1 MPLVPRA
8 EDPRHVRSVHDGAM
22 FADEIANED
31 ARTPEANRF
40 LIEGLNLDPI
50 RPIFVSP
57 RCSHLQVCS
66 DNGVLGCNWMHE
78 RARRIHERKKSLVS
92 EEPDEPFEVTPPV
105 PASMPKP
112 YVSIKAWSSRVD
124 EGDDEEKSPEQVAR
138 RKLSML
144 HVRNA
149 SLTRGM

>member
-1 MPLVPRA
+1 MPLVARA
-8 EDPRHVRSVHDGAM
+8 VDPRRERSVHDGAM

-40 LIEGLNLDPI
+40 LVEGLDLDPI

-78 RARRIHERKKSLVS
+78 RARRFHGREHALVS
-92 EEPDEPFEVTPPV
+92 DEPDEPFEVTPPV

-112 YVSIKAWSSRVD
+112 YVSIKAWSLRAE
-124 EGDDEEKSPEQVAR
+124 EGDDEEKAPVQFAR
-138 RKLSML
+138 RKLSMF
-144 HVRNA
+144 HVPNA
-149 SLTRGM
+149 